1 LYSPNNQPKGRQR
14 ASESPAAKRD
24 EGDTVAVANRV
35 VLTGDYVVTS
45 FDTPPLTNAGVAVEA
60 DRVVAV
66 GDIATLKARFA
77 DAQVLGGAGMV
88 VIPGLIDAHQHG
100 RGVTNIQRG
109 VGDGFLEQW
118 LVRLRGLWPVDPYI
132 AASMAA
138 VRLLRTGVTT
148 ALHHL
153 TSAGT
158 MPLRDEMEA
167 CLRAYRDVGIRV
179 TFTFDFRDRHTYVY
193 QADDRFLSSL
203 PVDLA
208 ASFRDRLPPRA
219 LPRPSAS
226 RDFVREIRNEWT
238 SPTLKFAL
246 GPQGGDWSSD
256 ELLSEIVAFSR
267 EEGMPIHTHMLE
279 TRLQR
284 LAGLKEHGVSEV
296 ERCRG
301 IGLLSQSTS
310 LAHMVCVDESDL
322 DVVRDSGASI
332 VHNPASNLRLRSGI
346 APVLAML
353 GKGIPV
359 AIGMD
364 GMSISDQ
371 SDFFQDLRLCA
382 KLHFNVSGDAIST
395 EQIWRMAY
403 DGGSKATFWGD
414 EIGCLRPGALAD
426 AVIVDLSSAILVR
439 PIDPKWN
446 LMERLLRES
455 SPSAIRYVVVGG
467 RVIIDEGK
475 VQTLNEADLSRA
487 VELQAEKADAVALAD
502 RRRLVEVLENKVVDF
517 YRDAT
522 WHEGDEPRAIG

>member
-1 LYSPNNQPKGRQR
+1 MPSAFL
-14 ASESPAAKRD
+14 ALAFESSAAKRN
-24 EGDTVAVANRV
+24 EGDRVAVTNRV
-35 VLTGDYVVTS
+35 ILSGDYVVTS

-60 DRVVAV
+60 DRVIAV
-66 GDIATLKARFA
+66 GDLATLKTGFAGARL
-77 DAQVLGGAGMV
+77 LGGTRMV

-109 VGDGFLEQW
+109 VADGFLEQC
-118 LVRLRGLWPVDPYI
+118 LRGLWPVDPYV

-153 TSAGT
+153 TSAGI

-193 QADDRFLSSL
+193 EADDRFLSSL

-208 ASFRDRLPPRA
+208 ASFRDRLPPRT

-226 RDFVREIRNEWT
+226 TDFVREIGNGWT

-256 ELLSEIVAFSR
+256 ELLNEIVAFSR
-267 EEGMPIHTHMLE
+267 EEGMPIHMHMLE

-296 ERCRG
+296 ERCHRL
-301 IGLLSQSTS
+301 GLLTQSTS
-310 LAHMVCVDESDL
+310 LAHMVCVDENDL

-353 GKGIPV
+353 RKGIPV

-382 KLHFNVSGDAIST
+382 KLHFDVSGEAIST

-403 DGGSKATFWGD
+403 DGGRRATFWGD
-414 EIGCLRPGALAD
+414 EIGCLRPGSLAD
-426 AVIVDLSSAILVR
+426 AVIVELSSATPVTPL
-439 PIDPKWN
+439 DPKWN
-446 LMERLLRES
+446 LMDRLLRES
-455 SPSAIRYVVVGG
+455 SPSAIRSSNQHNPTFLLRSCSSPRASARWVSSGLAQEAEERRSTRSRLASRPRSNVLNRGGGIPRPGDLGG
-467 RVIIDEGK
+467 R
-475 VQTLNEADLSRA
+475 Q
-487 VELQAEKADAVALAD
+487 
-502 RRRLVEVLENKVVDF
+502 
-517 YRDAT
+517 
-522 WHEGDEPRAIG
+522 